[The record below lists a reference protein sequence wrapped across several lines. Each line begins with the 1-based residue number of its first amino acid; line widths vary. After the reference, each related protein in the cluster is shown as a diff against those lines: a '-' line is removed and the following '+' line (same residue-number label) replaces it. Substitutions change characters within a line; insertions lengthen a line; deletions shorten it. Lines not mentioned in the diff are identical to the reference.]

1 MAENCPI
8 PNLMPLVKKVLKSD
22 ARKKI
27 VKKVIKEDVVKAAIE
42 KTIEAVEEN
51 NVDDEKIKRTIWVGL
66 FYFLFQQIHST
77 LNGTKNEKNFNTLV

>member
-1 MAENCPI
+1 MNFFINFFLTIFISSYPVLAENCPI

-66 FYFLFQQIHST
+66 FSY
-77 LNGTKNEKNFNTLV
+77 